1 MLMSSHAFDDVSS
14 TCRSVIDLL
23 WPLSLIVVVS
33 KSVIADTTF
42 CVAGCSALGA
52 VQLGRGGTARRED
65 ILKPPLPRGVRSND
79 GEPPRITPLS
89 WKVAVIV
96 AHFVLN
102 DDFATAGVGGLHC
115 DELE

>member
-65 ILKPPLPRGVRSND
+65 ILKPPLPLGVRSND
-79 GEPPRITPLS
+79 GGPSYFAPLS
-89 WKVAVIV
+89 LSLSLSRALSLLL
-96 AHFVLN
+96 FPL
-102 DDFATAGVGGLHC
+102 L
-115 DELE
+115 